1 MRYAFFG
8 KSFFKGA
15 LIRSWKIIHSKG
27 DSMTK
32 LNIYTVAQDWYNM
45 DSSSPSDAWERDDI
59 AHFDNIEAAE
69 LFRTQEEAEF
79 KHWLE
84 HVDEDKL
91 GCHEWYEKREYVVY
105 TRESMI
111 IYSSLEEVRRDDN
124 DNVIICE

>member
-1 MRYAFFG
+1 
-8 KSFFKGA
+8 
-15 LIRSWKIIHSKG
+15 
-27 DSMTK
+27 MTK
-32 LNIYTVAQDWYNM
+32 LNIYTVAQQWYNC

-79 KHWLE
+79 KHWFE
-84 HVDEDKL
+84 HVDKDKL